1 MRLQGAQTAHIC
13 EGMSPRAPQLKAP
26 AGGVLE
32 AGAVNA
38 GLVAESST
46 APPRFA
52 GLAEAHP
59 ASAFARDGFFVIR
72 GMVDA
77 DLIRDL
83 RQSVLAALDP
93 LMGPVEYEA
102 EVGYPGAPPTVGS
115 EGGRTPRRL
124 LHALSRF
131 PRLVQWAQGA
141 ALGEALKACLEGP
154 LLFSQCH
161 HNCVMTKHPGYS
173 SATLWHQ
180 DIRYWSF
187 ERPELVSV
195 WLALGEENA
204 RNGALRIIPGSH
216 RLALDRGRFDRHL
229 FLHTDQAQNKALIRD
244 AREVALAPGDVLF
257 FHCRAL
263 HAAGVNRTDEVKL
276 SCVLTCHAADNRP
289 LPGTRSDRYPA
300 LPMG

>member
-1 MRLQGAQTAHIC
+1 MRSQGVQTTGSAT
-13 EGMSPRAPQLKAP
+13 S
-26 AGGVLE
+26 GVLVTD
-32 AGAVNA
+32 AVNA
-38 GLVAESST
+38 HLFPEPSAAS
-46 APPRFA
+46 PRQA
-52 GLAEAHP
+52 LQAEARP
-59 ASAFARDGFFVIR
+59 ASSFAHEGFFVIR
-72 GMVDA
+72 GIVDA
-77 DLIRDL
+77 ELVRDV

-102 EVGYPGAPPTVGS
+102 DVGYPGAPPTAGS
-115 EGGRTPRRL
+115 QGGRTPRRL

-131 PRLVQWAQGA
+131 PRLAQWAQSA
-141 ALGEALKACLEGP
+141 ALGEALKGCLKGP
-154 LLFSQCH
+154 LLLSQCH

-187 ERPELVSV
+187 ARPELVSI

-216 RLALDRGRFDRHL
+216 RLALDQGRFDRNL
-229 FLHTDQAQNKALIRD
+229 FLRTDQGQNKALIRG

-276 SCVLTCHAADNRP
+276 SCVFTCHSADNRP

-300 LPMG
+300 LPMGRTMP